1 MIKIAIKPLL
11 KTSSGLLLAALVLT
25 GLDISLGKVKP
36 SILAQETDLSG
47 EKVVHLLQEPRHR
60 TVHRAGSL
68 FLLDVQ
74 VNPGDE
80 SFQHIHDQAILLTS
94 ISSGAGPSNGTV
106 RAITDYATTPLTH
119 NVSNDGPGLLRIIA
133 LVNGGNGIAGEP
145 TDRPSGM
152 SSNPQIENSWFR
164 SHRIELDPGEETLL
178 QNHHNPTVIVQ
189 GTEGTVHVTRE
200 DGITTELDMAGDW
213 AWRDAESPFTIQNK
227 GQTTVA
233 VAINE
238 GRE

>member
-1 MIKIAIKPLL
+1 MTKIATKPLL
-11 KTSSGLLLAALVLT
+11 KTSFGLLLAVLVLT
-25 GLDISLGKVKP
+25 ALDISLDKVNP
-36 SILAQETDLSG
+36 VITAQENALSG

-60 TVHRAGSL
+60 TVHRAGGL

-119 NVSNDGPGLLRIIA
+119 NVSNGGPGLLRIIA
-133 LVNGGNGIAGEP
+133 LVNAGSGVAGEP

-152 SSNPQIENSWFR
+152 SSNPDIENSWFR
-164 SHRIELDPGEETLL
+164 SYRIELDPGEETLL
-178 QNHHNPTVIVQ
+178 QTHHNSTVIIQ
-189 GTEGTVHVTRE
+189 GTQGTVHVTRE
-200 DGITTELDMAGDW
+200 DGITAELDMAGDW
-213 AWRDAESPFTIQNK
+213 AWRDANSPFTIQNR
-227 GQTTVA
+227 GQTSVA

>member
-1 MIKIAIKPLL
+1 MTKIATKPLL
-11 KTSSGLLLAALVLT
+11 KTSSGLLLAVLVLT
-25 GLDISLGKVKP
+25 ALGISLDKVNP
-36 SILAQETDLSG
+36 GITAQENALSG

-60 TVHRAGSL
+60 TVHRAGGL

-119 NVSNDGPGLLRIIA
+119 NVSNGGPGLLRIIA
-133 LVNGGNGIAGEP
+133 LVNAGSGVAGEP

-152 SSNPQIENSWFR
+152 SSNPDIENSWFR
-164 SHRIELDPGEETLL
+164 SYRIELDPGEETLL
-178 QNHHNPTVIVQ
+178 QTHRNSTVIIQ
-189 GTEGTVHVTRE
+189 GTQGTVHVTRE
-200 DGITTELDMAGDW
+200 DGITAELDMAGDW
-213 AWRDAESPFTIQNK
+213 AWRDANSPFTIQNR
-227 GQTTVA
+227 GQTSVA

>member
-25 GLDISLGKVKP
+25 ALDIALGKMKP
-36 SILAQETDLSG
+36 SIIAQETDLSG

-119 NVSNDGPGLLRIIA
+119 NVSNGGPGLLRIIA

-145 TDRPSGM
+145 ADRPSGM
-152 SSNPQIENSWFR
+152 TSNPQIENSWFR